1 VLCRHMVASR
11 NVHIHALLSVLSVC
25 LCVRDAGS
33 ALDVFEKKIHALL
46 SVLSVCLCVTLE
58 AHLMFLFVR
67 GGAVCS
73 SSVSIYVHAYVTR
86 GS

>member
-1 VLCRHMVASR
+1 
-11 NVHIHALLSVLSVC
+11 
-25 LCVRDAGS
+25 
-33 ALDVFEKKIHALL
+33 VFVTLEAHLMFLKKKIHALL